1 MLNIYK
7 RFAKLSTNNR
17 HNYKE
22 KTLMPNVSTIQM
34 IFLSYKIILIL
45 HIFIIILRSMLLWIK
60 VIHKNKYF
68 TVNQVLCSLLV
79 IRISKAK
86 DSTVCMYMFVEWNIA
101 RDTTVIKTGHNV
113 VYTKEGKQKRDEM
126 M

>member
-1 MLNIYK
+1 
-7 RFAKLSTNNR
+7 
-17 HNYKE
+17 
-22 KTLMPNVSTIQM
+22 
-34 IFLSYKIILIL
+34 
-45 HIFIIILRSMLLWIK
+45 MLLWIK